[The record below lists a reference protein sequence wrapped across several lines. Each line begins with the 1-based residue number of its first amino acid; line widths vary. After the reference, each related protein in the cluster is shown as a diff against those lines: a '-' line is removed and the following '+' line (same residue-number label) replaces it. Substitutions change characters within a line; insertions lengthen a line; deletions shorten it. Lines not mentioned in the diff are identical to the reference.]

1 MPAFSTHYA
10 FACRCAGLV
19 QSHCGFLPDKNALM
33 VGTQGPDIFFFHRIL
48 PVLMPGHSLR
58 KTGSAL
64 HRAKPGDIFDAAAQ
78 HIRKSK
84 EKEISLSYFYGFI
97 LHYALDRCCHP
108 YVYAKQRELE
118 TVYPRLHPFTL
129 HNEVELALD
138 AYVLSKVLHE
148 KAPADFQPALTF
160 FTNARMLN
168 AVETCIQ
175 AILKNAC
182 GYMLP
187 KGAAVQAIA
196 DTRTAQRMLHDK
208 SGCKRTL
215 AVQAEKALL
224 PLTGGLKLSVMIRP
238 ATAQS
243 GAAYANEQHVCWR
256 SPWQPDVPRRESF
269 LDLFYAA
276 QTDAAELLDGFDAVL
291 RGEACGSEITQN
303 RSFLTGV
310 EVK

>member
-19 QSHCGFLPDKNALM
+19 QAHCSFLLDKNALM

-48 PVLMPGHSLR
+48 PVLMPGHSMR

-84 EKEISLSYFYGFI
+84 EKEITLSYFYGFI

-108 YVYAKQRELE
+108 YIYAKQRELE
-118 TVYPRLHPFTL
+118 TIYPRLHPFTL

-148 KAPADFQPALTF
+148 KTPADFQPALTF
-160 FTNARMLN
+160 YPNGRMLQATEACLQ
-168 AVETCIQ
+168 AV
-175 AILKNAC
+175 LKDAC
-182 GYMLP
+182 GCKLQ

-196 DTRTAQRMLHDK
+196 DTRTAQRLLHDQH
-208 SGCKRTL
+208 GLKRAL
-215 AVQAEKALL
+215 AAHIEKALL
-224 PLTGGLKLSVMIRP
+224 PLTGGMKLSVMVRP
-238 ATAQS
+238 VCAKC
-243 GAAYANEQHVCWR
+243 GAAYANESHACWH